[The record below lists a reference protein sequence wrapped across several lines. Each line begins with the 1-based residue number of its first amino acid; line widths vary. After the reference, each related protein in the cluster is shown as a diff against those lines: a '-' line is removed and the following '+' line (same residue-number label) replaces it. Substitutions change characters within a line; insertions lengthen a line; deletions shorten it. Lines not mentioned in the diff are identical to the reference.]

1 MQTIKQGSRG
11 AAVETA
17 QRLLLAKGHSPGAA
31 DGLFGPKTLAATLAF
46 QRAKGLTV
54 DGIIGPKTWAALQG
68 TGKPPH
74 SAHFKLS
81 EFACHDGTAV
91 PQAYWSNVQ
100 RLMDELERVRAVW
113 DKPIVIVSGYRTAA
127 YNKGCG
133 GATHS
138 QHLTANAA
146 DLTVQGVAPS
156 TVYAK
161 LDALYPRE
169 GLGKYATF
177 THLDLRGYRARW

>member
-1 MQTIKQGSRG
+1 MQTIQQGSRG

-17 QRLLLAKGHSPGAA
+17 QRLLRAKGYSPGTV
-31 DGLFGPKTLAATLAF
+31 DGIFGPKTLAAVQAF
-46 QRAKGLTV
+46 QRAMGLAV
-54 DGIIGPKTWAALQG
+54 DGIAGPKTWAALQG
-68 TGKPPH
+68 KDEPPH

-91 PQAYWSNVQ
+91 PQVYWSNVQ
-100 RLMDELERVRAVW
+100 RLMDELECVRAVW
-113 DKPIVIVSGYRTAA
+113 DVPIVVVSGYRTVA
-127 YNKGCG
+127 YNQGCG
-133 GATHS
+133 GAKYS

-146 DLTVQGVAPS
+146 DIQVRGVSPS

-161 LDALYPRE
+161 LDALYPNQ

-177 THLDLRGYRARW
+177 THLDLRGTRARW